1 MRRYR
6 RFSPARIRMRLGIV
20 RTVGEVA
27 PTLRSSFVLAPREHV
42 QSDSAARANMCPARR
57 CVAVTIKRWRPVA
70 GAAARCFQD
79 EANDLHGAQYLV
91 VFVAGEDNTEPRSE
105 IAIWSSRSS
114 AAKAPSPWGGGCCG
128 R

>member
-1 MRRYR
+1 
-6 RFSPARIRMRLGIV
+6 
-20 RTVGEVA
+20 
-27 PTLRSSFVLAPREHV
+27 
-42 QSDSAARANMCPARR
+42 MCPARR
-57 CVAVTIKRWRPVA
+57 CVAVTSEALMARRWSA
-70 GAAARCFQD
+70 GAAVRCLQD
-79 EANDLHGAQYLV
+79 EADDLHGAQYFV